1 MGDRMTLF
9 AMTERAM
16 SAQLVRMNAAT
27 SNLANAGS
35 VAGSE
40 EEAYRPIRPVFRAE
54 LDRASGLTSVRSDG
68 LVESQT
74 APTKRYDPGNPLAD
88 ESGHVFEAPVDETRD
103 VAGRDRAV
111 AHAPPRCL
119 HLDERFEPQ
128 QTSRSI
134 AHDLDVDSSDATL
147 ILHRAGYLIRADGAS
162 GAVARH
168 VDASHASTDCA

>member
-1 MGDRMTLF
+1 MTMGDRMTLF

-68 LVESQT
+68 LVQSQT

-88 ESGHVFEAPVDETRD
+88 ETGHVFEAPVDETAEMIEIMESARQYQNM
-103 VAGRDRAV
+103 VQA
-111 AHAPPRCL
+111 L
-119 HLDERFEPQ
+119 
-128 QTSRSI
+128 QTAKQLMLETLRSN
-134 AHDLDVDSSDATL
+134 
-147 ILHRAGYLIRADGAS
+147 
-162 GAVARH
+162 
-168 VDASHASTDCA
+168 